1 MNFAIGLVITVG
13 CILGGYAALGGHLE
27 VLMQPYEF
35 VIIAGSSL
43 GIFIVANAMTTIKD
57 CGKAFLEA
65 VLDKVPKPRD
75 FLDVLERAARV
86 DARIESQVA
95 QRSRSA
101 LRQPAANPRSSRTFP
116 KLLANKDLVTFI
128 CDYGRLIIIGNA
140 RTHEIEALMDE
151 EIETLAHDRYKPV
164 HAFQAVA
171 DGLPALGIVAAVLG
185 IIHAM
190 GALDQS
196 PEILGGLIGAA
207 LVGTFAGIFLSYAIV
222 APIAQKIKAVRQKQ
236 LRLFTLVKQ
245 SLLAFMNG
253 AMPQVAVEFGRKT
266 IPSKERPT
274 IDVVE
279 NETTSAR
286 GGERR
291 DQGGGVSIDGATN
304 ESRPWRAASCK
315 GAMLEHSEPRDR
327 ANARARLRPRP
338 ISSPRRRSDHSLAH
352 RAPFRRLDRGGSR
365 NDAISGDRRLLR
377 PDRRRSMRATNR
389 RRGCSIALDERIDD
403 LIVSSI
409 FGEVIAAEGPSKSG
423 SEAGKPRTAIEA
435 ALIEAFARALG
446 RGARGGLRAARPDH
460 PRASSGFRRS
470 RIHLRLAGGTAR
482 RRRRD
487 FRCR

>member
-1 MNFAIGLVITVG
+1 MNFGIGLVITVG

-27 VLMQPYEF
+27 VLFQPYEF

-43 GIFIVANAMTTIKD
+43 GIFIVANAMSTIKD
-57 CGKAFLEA
+57 CGKAFVEA
-65 VLDKVPKPRD
+65 VLDKAPKPRD
-75 FLDVLERAARV
+75 FLDVLSALHALMRELRAK
-86 DARIESQVA
+86 
-95 QRSRSA
+95 SRSEVEA
-101 LRQPAANPRSSRTFP
+101 HFDNPQESEIFKNFP
-116 KLLANKDLVTFI
+116 KLLADKDLVTFI

-140 RTHEIEALMDE
+140 RPHEIEALMDE

-207 LVGTFAGIFLSYAIV
+207 LVGTFAGIFLSYAIL
-222 APIAQKIKAVRQKQ
+222 APIAQKIKTVRQKQ

-279 NETTSAR
+279 NETTSA
-286 GGERR
+286 G
-291 DQGGGVSIDGATN
+291 
-304 ESRPWRAASCK
+304 RAAASPRS
-315 GAMLEHSEPRDR
+315 GRPHEHGRG
-327 ANARARLRPRP
+327 NARARSWRAQAAGRDARASGLAIERMPGLAYALNRFIAEAPLRLASLIARP
-338 ISSPRRRSDHSLAH
+338 S
-352 RAPFRRLDRGGSR
+352 GG
-365 NDAISGDRRLLR
+365 AIEEV
-377 PDRRRSMRATNR
+377 RATTLFQAI
-389 RRGCSIALDERIDD
+389 GDCSGLTAALYESVEPEARLMIALDERIDR

-409 FGEVIAAEGPSKSG
+409 FGEIVGPDSPDK
-423 SEAGKPRTAIEA
+423 AGKRPRRPRTAIEA
-435 ALIEAFARALG
+435 ALLEAFARALG
-446 RGARGGLRAARPDH
+446 EALEAAFAPLARVTLG
-460 PRASSGFRRS
+460 SSGWPRS
-470 RIHLRLAGGTAR
+470 GIHSRSAGGTAR
-482 RRRRD
+482 RRRRGS
-487 FRCR
+487 RLG